1 MALLMLVTLILS
13 LVASGLISPPIV
25 YDVTKELNYYPVN
38 GKCPVREGP
47 FEEIRLGLDFVWHG
61 CYPEWRYIEQDAL
74 IEKLMTAKTYNRE
87 GIEPLLNGQWVVFT
101 AGAMGAGKG
110 YVMKYLWDKNLIPL
124 DSFVVVDPDWIRMEL
139 PEWPYLVK
147 MNPKLAGSVL
157 QKESGYLAEIA
168 REALILA
175 KQNVLVDGSLRDTE
189 WALKDIQKLKDRGL
203 KIGVIHVTGNR
214 ETFKTQAEVR
224 GHATNRYVDA
234 KLVLSSFRGS
244 RKTFKLLS
252 RIPLLLDFAV
262 QIYNSGDQADPL
274 LTVFRIHG
282 RDQKLNIEAIKE
294 AMLSLFPSM
303 PS

>member
-124 DSFVVVDPDWIRMEL
+124 DSFVVVDPDWIRMKL
-139 PEWPYLVK
+139 PEWRSLIKWY
-147 MNPKLAGSVL
+147 PKVAGSIL

-175 KQNVLVDGSLRDTE
+175 EKNVLVDGSLRDSE
-189 WALKDIQKLKDRGL
+189 WALKDIQKLKNTGL
-203 KIGVIHVTGNR
+203 KIGVIHVTGNP
-214 ETFKTQAEVR
+214 EIFKGQAKER
-224 GHATNRYVDA
+224 GKATGRYVDA
-234 KLVLSSFRGS
+234 KLILSSFEDS
-244 RKTFKLLS
+244 LNTFELLS
-252 RIPLLLDFAV
+252 GIDKLLDFAV
-262 QIYNSGDQADPL
+262 QIDNSGDQADPRL
-274 LTVFRIHG
+274 NVFRIHG
-282 RDQKLNIEAIKE
+282 EEHELNIKAIKE
-294 AMLSLFPSM
+294 VMLSLLSSM